1 MKKTLVLSL
10 GSLVFL
16 ISCKGGISQSFDC
29 PKVED
34 LQKTLDTIQRGLT
47 LVKIE
52 KSPIAGLCEVVV
64 KVSETDKALFYTDPK
79 GQYIVTGN
87 IIELSTRKNLT
98 SEKLA
103 LLNKRVLDKAIL
115 EELDRLV
122 AFTWG
127 NSGPSIYFITDPD
140 CPFCKQAEAILEEL
154 VKNGKLSVKVILFPL
169 EAIHPEARAKSV
181 SIICDN
187 KGYEGLK
194 TGYKSKNQCEK
205 GNKKID
211 ETIKLMQRIGVRG
224 TPTFVFPDGEIKSG
238 VMQAEAI
245 LAKLEQKGK

>member
-1 MKKTLVLSL
+1 MKKTLALTI
-10 GSLVFL
+10 GSLAFL

-34 LQKTLDTIQRGLT
+34 LQRTLDTIQKGLT

-64 KVSETDKALFYTDPK
+64 KISETDKALFYTDPR
-79 GQYIVTGN
+79 GQYIVSGN

-103 LLNKRVLDKAIL
+103 LLNKRVLDRATL
-115 EELDRLV
+115 AELDRVV
-122 AFTWG
+122 AFNWG
-127 NSGPSIYFITDPD
+127 NAGPSIYFITDPD

-154 VKNGKLSVKVILFPL
+154 VNSGKLTVKVILFPL

-181 SIICDN
+181 SIICDK
-187 KGYEGLK
+187 KGYEGLRV
-194 TGYKSKNQCEK
+194 GYKSKNLCEQ
-205 GNKKID
+205 GNKKVD
-211 ETIKLMQRIGVRG
+211 ETIKLMQKIGVKG
-224 TPTFVFPDGEIKSG
+224 TPTFVFPDGEMKSG

-245 LAKLEQKGK
+245 LAKANQRGQ